1 MTDSLSTDLQDNV
14 PEEPVMG
21 VDVAAEE
28 PEMLDK
34 ATVSKIVARERAK
47 AYDKAKQE
55 LRMEQ
60 EQQQMQSQQPSQ
72 AVAQPMQQQ
81 SQGLGGMPP
90 VQSQE
95 DIQRMIA
102 EHVPIYMHA
111 QADKYKNDQFVDGFV
126 SKMQAAEQQYP
137 GLEAKLSDLNWN
149 AESTRELAKMVNN
162 LENTGDIMN
171 ELIENPEKM
180 SSMLTLIREEQPR
193 LAQQRLASLG
203 NSIKANQAAIAQ
215 EKSAQPPIG
224 QLKSSV
230 NAGVDDHNLSVS
242 DLRKMFPR

>member
-14 PEEPVMG
+14 PEEPVVG

-60 EQQQMQSQQPSQ
+60 EQQQMQSQQPSTT
-72 AVAQPMQQQ
+72 VAQPMQQQ
-81 SQGLGGMPP
+81 PQGIGGMPP
-90 VQSQE
+90 VHSQE

-102 EHVPIYMHA
+102 EHVPQYLQQ

-126 SKMQAAEQQYP
+126 TKMQAAEQQYP
-137 GLEAKLSDLNWN
+137 GLEAKLNDLNWN
-149 AESTRELAKMVNN
+149 APGTQALAQMANN

-171 ELIENPEKM
+171 ELVVNPEKLA
-180 SSMLTLIREEQPR
+180 SLLTLIHEQPK

-203 NSIKANQAAIAQ
+203 NSIRTNQAAIAQ
-215 EKSAQPPIG
+215 EQSAQPPIG

-230 NAGVDDHNLSVS
+230 NAGVDDHNLSVN

>member
-14 PEEPVMG
+14 PEEPVAG

-60 EQQQMQSQQPSQ
+60 EQQQTQQPQMPQ
-72 AVAQPMQQQ
+72 AEPAQAQQQ
-81 SQGLGGMPP
+81 GNFGGMARP
-90 VQSQE
+90 QSDE

-102 EHVPIYMHA
+102 EHVPHYLQQ

-137 GLEAKLSDLNWN
+137 GLEAKLNDLDWN
-149 AESTRELAKMVNN
+149 KPGTQALAQMVNH
-162 LENTGDIMN
+162 LENSGDIMN
-171 ELIENPEKM
+171 ELMTNPEKLG
-180 SSMLTLIREEQPR
+180 SLLTLIHEQPK
-193 LAQQRLASLG
+193 LAQQKLASLG
-203 NSIKANQAAIAQ
+203 NSIKTNQAAIAQ
-215 EKSAQPPIG
+215 EKSAQQPIG

-230 NAGVDDHNLSVS
+230 NAGVDDHNLSVN
-242 DLRKMFPR
+242 DLRMMFPR